1 MINVKVRLF
10 ANLRENRDKE
20 MMIELG
26 EGSTIKDII
35 EILNISREDA
45 AILLVNGLG
54 AELDKILEDK
64 DTVSIFPPIGGG

>member
-1 MINVKVRLF
+1 MINIKVRLF

-26 EGSTIKDII
+26 EDSTIKDII
-35 EILNISREDA
+35 EILNIPREDA

-54 AELDKILEDK
+54 AELDKILEDN
-64 DTVSIFPPIGGG
+64 DTVSIFPPLGGG

>member
-54 AELDKILEDK
+54 AELDKILEDN
-64 DTVSIFPPIGGG
+64 DTVSIFPPLGGG

>member
-54 AELDKILEDK
+54 AELDKILEDN

>member
-1 MINVKVRLF
+1 MINIKVRLF
-10 ANLRENRDKE
+10 ANLRENRNKE

-35 EILNISREDA
+35 EILNIPREDA

-54 AELDKILEDK
+54 AELDKILDDN
-64 DTVSIFPPIGGG
+64 DTVSIFPPLGGG

>member
-35 EILNISREDA
+35 EILNIPREDA

-54 AELDKILEDK
+54 AELDKILEDN
-64 DTVSIFPPIGGG
+64 DTVSIFPPLGGG

>member
-26 EGSTIKDII
+26 EDSTIKDII

-54 AELDKILEDK
+54 AELDKILEDN